1 MKLINVT
8 NSHSRLVMN
17 QLENTD
23 AEMVKV
29 YTAGNTTVVYTIAP
43 SHNEILLINKKR
55 NLRASEIEDVKQ
67 YFLKKMPADSY
78 YPDSIS
84 VIELPGLVEI
94 SIDKPVISEKSA
106 I

>member
-29 YTAGNTTVVYTIAP
+29 YTAGDITVIFTSAP
-43 SHNEILLINKKR
+43 NHNEILLINKKR
-55 NLRASEIEDVKQ
+55 AIKPTEIEEIKH
-67 YFLKKMPADSY
+67 YFLKNY
-78 YPDSIS
+78 R
-84 VIELPGLVEI
+84 LVLMNLKRSQLLKCQI
-94 SIDKPVISEKSA
+94 L
-106 I
+106 

>member
-8 NSHSRLVMN
+8 NSHSRLVRN

-29 YTAGNTTVVYTIAP
+29 YTAGNTTVIFTSAP
-43 SHNEILLINKKR
+43 AHDEILIVNKKR
-55 NLRASEIEDVKQ
+55 NLLDKEIQQIKN
-67 YFLKKMPADSY
+67 FFFKKMPYTPA
-78 YPDSIS
+78 P
-84 VIELPGLVEI
+84 ELVNIIRENGIVEI
-94 SIDKPVISEKSA
+94 SIQKPLTNTSA

>member
-1 MKLINVT
+1 MKLVNVT

-29 YTAGNTTVVYTIAP
+29 YSAGNTTVVYTSALM
-43 SHNEILLINKKR
+43 HDEILIVNKKR
-55 NLRASEIEDVKQ
+55 NLKSSEIEEIKSH
-67 YFLKKMPADSY
+67 FIKKLTADSY
-78 YPDSIS
+78 RLDEIKT
-84 VIELPGLVEI
+84 VEMDGTIEI
-94 SIDKPVISEKSA
+94 SIPKVNQRNDVA